1 MTKWPLAV
9 HSFLSRAAGE
19 EAFNL
24 PEWWAAGYAARE
36 ALWRGLFLVIFPG
49 WKVQLEHKPGW
60 LVRQDQDRARGR
72 HNRGGTARPQPL
84 CCCAFM
90 RSAICRARN
99 SPERPLQLLTRDRVP
114 KVGVGRSSLCPKTH
128 WISASHRLLHPS
140 LSPLAP
146 TLLPPPPPPAPSPWH
161 PSLPPLP
168 PPSPLPLLSLL
179 PLLSDCQSPVKRRGL
194 GPTH

>member
-49 WKVQLEHKPGW
+49 WKVQPEHKPGW
-60 LVRQDQDRARGR
+60 LVRQDRDRARGR
-72 HNRGGTARPQPL
+72 HNRGGTARPQSL

-99 SPERPLQLLTRDRVP
+99 IPERPFQLLTRDRVP
-114 KVGVGRSSLCPKTH
+114 KVGVGRSSLCPETH

-140 LSPLAP
+140 LSSCSHSSPSSSPSSCSSSLASFSPSSPSSLSP
-146 TLLPPPPPPAPSPWH
+146 TSSLPPPTALW
-161 PSLPPLP
+161 
-168 PPSPLPLLSLL
+168 LSI
-179 PLLSDCQSPVKRRGL
+179 
-194 GPTH
+194 T